1 MIAPSGTAFEVVH
14 EERHELWLRLFHVDD
29 FHLSPSGSLL
39 DAADSAPSW
48 TRRPSS
54 TRAEEAPPRRAPRAP
69 PAGWDPADFA
79 YRVVDGS
86 RAAPLSDYVNDLEPP
101 AFECEPVL
109 AEIKAR
115 LLDKYGFHAAM
126 MSGSG
131 TSLFAVATGNE
142 VDAAAWPAAFVDEC
156 KNELDV
162 DVDVWPTRF
171 LGRDAG
177 EGYAK

>member
-1 MIAPSGTAFEVVH
+1 M
-14 EERHELWLRLFHVDD
+14 
-29 FHLSPSGSLL
+29 LS
-39 DAADSAPSW
+39 
-48 TRRPSS
+48 TQ
-54 TRAEEAPPRRAPRAP
+54 
-69 PAGWDPADFA
+69 
-79 YRVVDGS
+79 
-86 RAAPLSDYVNDLEPP
+86 VNDLEPP

-109 AEIKAR
+109 AQIKDR

-142 VDAAAWPAAFVDEC
+142 VDAAAWPAAFVEEC

-177 EGYAK
+177 EWYAK

>member
-1 MIAPSGTAFEVVH
+1 M
-14 EERHELWLRLFHVDD
+14 
-29 FHLSPSGSLL
+29 LS
-39 DAADSAPSW
+39 
-48 TRRPSS
+48 TQ
-54 TRAEEAPPRRAPRAP
+54 
-69 PAGWDPADFA
+69 
-79 YRVVDGS
+79 
-86 RAAPLSDYVNDLEPP
+86 VNDLEPP

-109 AEIKAR
+109 AQIKDR

-142 VDAAAWPAAFVDEC
+142 VDAAAWPAAFVEEC

-171 LGRDAG
+171 LGREEG
-177 EGYAK
+177 EWYAK